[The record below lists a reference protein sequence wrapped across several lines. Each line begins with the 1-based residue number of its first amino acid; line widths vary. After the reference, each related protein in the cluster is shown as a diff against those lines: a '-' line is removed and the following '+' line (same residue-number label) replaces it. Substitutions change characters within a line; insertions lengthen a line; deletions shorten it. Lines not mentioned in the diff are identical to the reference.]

1 MAMFAIRHR
10 QGSPASR
17 RTLRSVVG
25 PENPIAVLTVY
36 TAMAVMVLVE
46 AATSA
51 IGPGQPVFPGFMWI
65 LGAIVGGVWHLLAKR
80 SLEGLQER
88 AFLFSLAGATI
99 GMIARRCGGCCAAVQ
114 YWFIPS
120 ADSPTRPTSPVDHA
134 WSATHSTSS

>member
-51 IGPGQPVFPGFMWI
+51 IGAGQPVFPGFMWI

-99 GMIARRCGGCCAAVQ
+99 GMAVYAGMLIATL
-114 YWFIPS
+114 F
-120 ADSPTRPTSPVDHA
+120 
-134 WSATHSTSS
+134 

>member
-65 LGAIVGGVWHLLAKR
+65 LGAIRRPRELPVVNVVAFVLILISTIPVYLAQRISAGSGGGR
-80 SLEGLQER
+80 
-88 AFLFSLAGATI
+88 
-99 GMIARRCGGCCAAVQ
+99 
-114 YWFIPS
+114 Y
-120 ADSPTRPTSPVDHA
+120 
-134 WSATHSTSS
+134 

>member
-25 PENPIAVLTVY
+25 PENPIA
-36 TAMAVMVLVE
+36 
-46 AATSA
+46 
-51 IGPGQPVFPGFMWI
+51 GFMWI

-99 GMIARRCGGCCAAVQ
+99 GMAVYAGMLIATL
-114 YWFIPS
+114 F
-120 ADSPTRPTSPVDHA
+120 
-134 WSATHSTSS
+134 